1 MLAGLL
7 IAQALRYTPLLHG
20 YPEWPLVSERSRAF
34 LERVRDAASR
44 ATPGDVRSV
53 PGLPLGLATPL
64 ERVGVRSA
72 IGLADYSVE
81 AWAELALSG
90 PKLVV
95 VLGDGSRPS
104 APRSDAS

>member
-1 MLAGLL
+1 M
-7 IAQALRYTPLLHG
+7 
-20 YPEWPLVSERSRAF
+20 SERSRAF
-34 LERVRDAASR
+34 LERVREAASG

-81 AWAELALSG
+81 AWAELALPG
-90 PKLVV
+90 PRAGRGARRRL
-95 VLGDGSRPS
+95 
-104 APRSDAS
+104 APQRASLRRRS